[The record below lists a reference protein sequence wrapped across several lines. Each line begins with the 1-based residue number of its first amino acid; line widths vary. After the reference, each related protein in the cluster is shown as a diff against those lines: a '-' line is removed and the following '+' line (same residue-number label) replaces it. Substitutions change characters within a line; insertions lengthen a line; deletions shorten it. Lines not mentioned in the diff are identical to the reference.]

1 MSSIRTQNYRR
12 SALDHFEPAEDGD
25 PHAQRRMRGH
35 LEQID
40 YIAFAANRE
49 ILASTL
55 GGADA
60 QKFQRVALAVAQARA
75 RWIAEAIALGEKGP
89 SVSVDEAQRLA
100 GYRLVFDELAEAY
113 EAMRR
118 LVERNHIPYK
128 PAVTSAA

>member
-1 MSSIRTQNYRR
+1 V
-12 SALDHFEPAEDGD
+12 ALDHFEPAEDGD
-25 PHAQRRMRGH
+25 PQAQRRMRGH

-60 QKFQRVALAVAQARA
+60 QKFQRLALCIAHARA
-75 RWIAEAIALGEKGP
+75 RWIGEAVALAEKGP
-89 SVSVDEAQRLA
+89 AVSVSEAERLA
-100 GYRLVFDELAEAY
+100 GYRLAFDELAEAY

-128 PAVTSAA
+128 AAIPAA